1 MDLPPLDYASQG
13 PCERYEV
20 GRVPGYVVRQ
30 GIGSPW
36 VIHVVEGLDVVV
48 NVGPSPLSCSE
59 MYSGRY
65 MLPGGFLPF
74 SSMSAL

>member
-1 MDLPPLDYASQG
+1 
-13 PCERYEV
+13 
-20 GRVPGYVVRQ
+20 
-30 GIGSPW
+30 
-36 VIHVVEGLDVVV
+36 VVEGLDVVV

>member
-13 PCERYEV
+13 PRERYEV
-20 GRVPGYVVRQ
+20 GHAPGYVVCQ
-30 GIGSPW
+30 GIGGPW
-36 VIHVVEGLDVVV
+36 VVHVVEGLDLVV
-48 NVGPSPLSCSE
+48 NVGPSSSSCSE

-65 MLPGGFLPF
+65 MLPGSSLPF